1 MVAVAQPTK
10 EADMRRGV
18 WIGVAAI
25 VVAVGIL
32 VGVASYHA
40 GVNHGIQQAGEAGR
54 IVQVYGYGGGFPFG
68 FLVFPLV
75 FFGIFAIVAAG
86 RRRRWAA
93 MGGGHG
99 SWSGPGTW
107 GFDQDAVR
115 DMHDRLHQQAG
126 EHSGAGGEPSSA

>member
-1 MVAVAQPTK
+1 
-10 EADMRRGV
+10 MRRGM

-68 FLVFPLV
+68 FFVFPLV
-75 FFGIFAIVAAG
+75 IFGVFAIAAAG

-93 MGGGHG
+93 MGGG
-99 SWSGPGTW
+99 GPGSLGGPGGKW
-107 GFDQDAVR
+107 GWDQDAVR
-115 DMHDRLHQQAG
+115 EMHERLHQQAG
-126 EHSGAGGEPSSA
+126 SDAGGEPSRA

>member
-1 MVAVAQPTK
+1 
-10 EADMRRGV
+10 MRRGV

-32 VGVASYHA
+32 IGVVSYHA

-68 FLVFPLV
+68 FFVFPLV
-75 FFGIFAIVAAG
+75 IFGIVAIAAAG

-93 MGGGHG
+93 MGSGG
-99 SWSGPGTW
+99 SPGRKW
-107 GFDQDAVR
+107 GWDQDAVR
-115 DMHDRLHQQAG
+115 EMHERLHQQTG
-126 EHSGAGGEPSSA
+126 SDAGGEPSRT

>member
-1 MVAVAQPTK
+1 
-10 EADMRRGV
+10 MRRGL

-32 VGVASYHA
+32 IGVASYHA
-40 GVNHGIQQAGEAGR
+40 GVNHGIQQAGDAGR

-68 FLVFPLV
+68 FFVFPLV
-75 FFGIFAIVAAG
+75 IFGIFAIAAAG

-93 MGGGHG
+93 MGGPRWG
-99 SWSGPGTW
+99 GPGRW

-115 DMHDRLHQQAG
+115 EMHDRLHEQAG
-126 EHSGAGGEPSSA
+126 EHTSAGGEPSRT